1 MTTVIRCGTLFDGTG
16 PAAEAGGQ
24 LVIED
29 GRLVDGPAPE
39 GAEVV
44 DLGSAFVMPGII
56 DAHTHLSVMP
66 GRGDQLGQ
74 LRQPAG
80 QQALRVPDNL
90 RADLRAGTTT
100 MRIMAEEDW
109 LDVHAR
115 DVVAAGE
122 LEGPELL
129 IATRGLTATNGH
141 GRAKSAFDGVDE
153 LRRGARENLAH
164 GADFLKLFA
173 TGGVSSGSTL
183 DHSVYSVGEMRAVV
197 EEAQRAG
204 TYVAAHAHGGL
215 GLRAAVEAGIRTIE
229 HAALAGEREVEL
241 MLEAECW
248 VVGTY
253 TILFH
258 PDGIERGDAGNPS
271 VLQALRIAREHV
283 AERAPAVLGSGLRFA
298 LGTDSMH
305 GHMAFEI
312 QTAIRFGVAPGQ
324 ALLAATAHAAQ
335 MLGIADRVG
344 SLEPGKDADLIALDG
359 DPLDDPSA
367 LERVVYVMKKG
378 RPAWRSQSMEFASTT
393 S

>member
-16 PAAEAGGQ
+16 PAAQDGGQ
-24 LVIED
+24 LVIDD
-29 GRLVDGPAPE
+29 GRLVEGPAPE
-39 GAEVV
+39 GAHVV

-74 LRQPAG
+74 LRQPPG
-80 QQALRVPDNL
+80 QQALRVPDNV

-115 DVVAAGE
+115 DAIVAGE

-153 LRRGARENLAH
+153 LRRAARENLAR

-183 DHSVYSVGEMRAVV
+183 DRSVYSVAEMRAVV

-204 TYVAAHAHGGL
+204 TYVAAHAHGGV

-229 HAALAGEREVEL
+229 HAAMAGEREVEL

-258 PDGIERGDAGNPS
+258 PDGIERGDADDPN
-271 VLQALRIAREHV
+271 VLRALRIAREHV
-283 AERAPAVLGSGLRFA
+283 AERAPRVLGSGLRFA

-312 QTAIRFGVAPGQ
+312 QTAIRFGVAPGD
-324 ALLAATAHAAQ
+324 ALLAATANAAH

-359 DPLDDPSA
+359 NPLDDPTA
-367 LERVVYVMKKG
+367 LERVVHVMKKG
-378 RPAWRSQSMEFASTT
+378 RLAWRPPSTASGCST